1 MEILFFLDSNLKII
15 VISLICGILSCLIT
29 ILSMPLIIRRLEAA
43 NITGKDIHKISKPIV
58 AEMGGIGILFGFI
71 IGIFSGIYLHPYITF
86 QLTLTLV
93 VILLVGIIGM
103 VDDLI
108 QLSSKEKFF
117 LLFLAGLPLLL
128 IAPPNVGLIYLIGI
142 PIAFSIVSNLTN
154 MLAGLNG
161 IETGLGVIAMT
172 SLTISC
178 IILGKYD
185 VAIISMSMLGAL
197 FAFLYY
203 NKHPAQVFP
212 GDTGTL
218 IIGATIAT
226 VAVIGRLKL
235 IAFII
240 LIPNIIDATMKFY
253 SAGVMNRQQHNP
265 TQVNEEGKLII
276 PDKGFKSLIRF
287 VLRKPI
293 SEKKAVRIIWAIG
306 IIFGILGIIMAIL
319 MPSIIGH
326 QTLTGFLKFK
336 EFFYYVFSF

>member
-1 MEILFFLDSNLKII
+1 MDLMFLDPSIKII
-15 VISLICGILSCLIT
+15 LISTISGVLSFLIT
-29 ILSMPLIIRRLEAA
+29 ILSMPRIISRLENA
-43 NITGKDIHKISKPIV
+43 NIIGKDIHKTSKPIV

-71 IGIFSGIYLHPYITF
+71 IGIFSGIYLHPVISF
-86 QLTLTLV
+86 QLCIALL
-93 VILLVGIIGM
+93 VILLVGLIGM

-117 LLFLAGLPLLL
+117 LLFLSGLPLIW
-128 IAPPNVGLIYLIGI
+128 IAPPGVGILYLIAI
-142 PIAFSIVSNLTN
+142 PVAVSIISNLTN

-161 IETGLGVIAMT
+161 IESGLGVIAMV

-185 VAIISMSMLGAL
+185 VAIISMAMLGAL
-197 FAFLYY
+197 IAFLYF

-226 VAVIGRLKL
+226 VAFIGRLKL

-240 LIPNIIDATMKFY
+240 LLPNIIDAAMKFY
-253 SAGVMNRQQHNP
+253 SAGVMNRQQHKP
-265 TQVNEEGKLII
+265 TQVNDEGNLII
-276 PDKGFKSLIRF
+276 PDQGFKSLIRF

-293 SEKKAVRIIWAIG
+293 SEKNAVRLIWSIG
-306 IIFGILGIIMAIL
+306 IIFGLLGVITAIIL
-319 MPSIIGH
+319 PSI
-326 QTLTGFLKFK
+326 TGNESLSHFFQFK
-336 EFFYYVFSF
+336 EMFYYFFPVP

>member
-1 MEILFFLDSNLKII
+1 LTLLIINHNINI
-15 VISLICGILSCLIT
+15 VIISAIVGILAFVITMLTMPRLIK
-29 ILSMPLIIRRLEAA
+29 RLENA
-43 NITGKDIHKISKPIV
+43 NIIGKDLHKITKPIV

-71 IGIFSGIYLHPYITF
+71 IGIFVGMYFTPQLTF
-86 QLTLTLV
+86 QLSVALL

-108 QLSSKEKFF
+108 RLSSKEKFI

-128 IAPPNVGLIYLIGI
+128 IAPPHIGLLYMIAI

-197 FAFLYY
+197 IAFLYY
-203 NKHPAQVFP
+203 NKHPSKVFP

-226 VAVIGRLKL
+226 IAVIGRVKL
-235 IAFII
+235 IAIII
-240 LIPNIIDATMKFY
+240 LIPNIIDAALKFY
-253 SAGVMNRQQHNP
+253 SAGVMERQQHKP
-265 TQVNEEGKLII
+265 TQINEEGNLII
-276 PDKGFKSLIRF
+276 PDQDFKSLIRW
-287 VLRKPI
+287 VIRKPI
-293 SEKKAVRIIWAIG
+293 SEKRAVHVIWAIG
-306 IIFGILGIIMAIL
+306 IIFGILGVLTAIF
-319 MPSIIGH
+319 MPQIIGGE
-326 QTLTGFLKFK
+326 TLLQFIKIK
-336 EFFYYVFSF
+336 EFLYYFL